1 MNASEGFLEKIEHI
15 QLVVSEME
23 GLKKSDRKR
32 ICANFYL
39 ENRDHFT
46 KSSMIENFLSF
57 GVAKRTAQRYMSL
70 FDAGEGFECKPIPG
84 RPKIELDRNQ
94 RQKLDRMINNKVFC
108 GYRAVG

>member
-39 ENRDHFT
+39 ENRDHFI

-57 GVAKRTAQRYMSL
+57 
-70 FDAGEGFECKPIPG
+70 
-84 RPKIELDRNQ
+84 
-94 RQKLDRMINNKVFC
+94 
-108 GYRAVG
+108 